1 MCHITGILLAIQSMA
16 LFSIVFA
23 LSIELYVMFRIKSR
37 AIRDSWILK
46 FIILFFCCFQPTL
59 CILLNIILMLID
71 KIPIVDI
78 IDGGW
83 CNVQWAGNIWGVVFV
98 RVLPFL
104 FISIPGS
111 LIACAAIIPS
121 VIMAIKAQRK
131 HRESFSQTETNPTM
145 TSRSREVSSDA
156 IVRPTSPTSPVT
168 ESLPS
173 DLPSTSQSSNKIPNE
188 AITRMALYC
197 ILYTILG
204 IPYSIYSLVKYFK
217 YWKKPIDLNEIT
229 FCNYLSVGIGMA
241 TLTIIFFIFATN
253 GSSIKQY
260 KEAYVWW
267 KFSCFSP
274 VYDFITGRNND
285 SIHVNIVRNV
295 GSNSE
300 KEPRDSVSISIRTFI
315 TEGNTNLP
323 NEMQEELPSTVSSKN
338 SITSKTKKRWSIIA
352 ASRESLI
359 EAEKVKKISNE
370 NTVSSVKDENSSL
383 FNQKPNRNNLS
394 MSSLSTYSSTTATAI
409 TAITAIDSSEPLP
422 QQNNVISSL
431 SNKSAV
437 PILGGLSP
445 APRRTPPLSS
455 PLRDYN
461 DNNKDNETVSS
472 TSSIKRSS
480 SPSSPSSP
488 QSPLIRNN
496 SIIPRQSASAPTS
509 PISTSRPNS
518 MSMRISDR
526 YNSPR
531 RFTSPL
537 RRPSSPIV
545 SSSST
550 SFNSQETR
558 TTNTT
563 YEDMREFE
571 DDEIE
576 PFPSLLKIGKPFN
589 DEKGIWRPAST
600 SSFSTRSRMSAY
612 HANNIWNRPNIE
624 TMNRLSSSPTSP
636 TASGNLFRN
645 NLSIVNNDINGSSSN
660 GNEKNK

>member
-1 MCHITGILLAIQSMA
+1 
-16 LFSIVFA
+16 
-23 LSIELYVMFRIKSR
+23 
-37 AIRDSWILK
+37 
-46 FIILFFCCFQPTL
+46 
-59 CILLNIILMLID
+59 MLID

-197 ILYTILG
+197 ILYTLLG

-217 YWKKPIDLNEIT
+217 YWNKPIDLNEIT
-229 FCNYLSVGIGMA
+229 FCNYLSVGIGMT

-359 EAEKVKKISNE
+359 EAEKVKKVSNE

-394 MSSLSTYSSTTATAI
+394 MSSSSTYSSTTATAI

-422 QQNNVISSL
+422 QQNNVIS
-431 SNKSAV
+431 
-437 PILGGLSP
+437 
-445 APRRTPPLSS
+445 T
-455 PLRDYN
+455 
-461 DNNKDNETVSS
+461 
-472 TSSIKRSS
+472 
-480 SPSSPSSP
+480 
-488 QSPLIRNN
+488 
-496 SIIPRQSASAPTS
+496 SAPTS
-509 PISTSRPNS
+509 PISTSRPN
-518 MSMRISDR
+518 SMRISDR

-550 SFNSQETR
+550 SYNSQETR